1 LNKNKDTYKTV
12 QKAATSDI
20 KIKGSQFIG
29 NIFPVH
35 SREEAEAQLNRVRKT
50 YHDATHNCFAYR
62 TGSGVQE
69 ISRFSDDGEP
79 SGTAGRPILQ
89 VLSTAEVTD
98 AVLVVTRYFGGT
110 KLGTG
115 GLARAYNAVALQTL
129 ERAGIK
135 EIVLMDELFLGLP
148 YDLYGLAQNILEKF
162 GGRLGEV
169 TFDAGVLMQVSVR
182 KSQVD
187 SFKTHITEQSN
198 GRIKWRV
205 QP

>member
-1 LNKNKDTYKTV
+1 MNNDTYKTV
-12 QKAATSDI
+12 QQAAAAEL

-62 TGSGVQE
+62 IGSGVEE

-89 VLSTAEVTD
+89 VLSTAGITD
-98 AVLVVTRYFGGT
+98 ALLVITRYFGGT

-115 GLARAYNAVALQTL
+115 GLARAYNASAQQTL
-129 ERAGIK
+129 ERAGTK
-135 EIVLMDELFLGLP
+135 TVVLMDELFLGLP
-148 YDLYGLAQNILEKF
+148 YDLYGLAQNILDKF

-169 TFDAGVLMQVSVR
+169 TYDADVLMQVFVR

-187 SFKTHITEQSN
+187 AFKTHITEQSN
-198 GRIKWRV
+198 GRIKLRV